1 MDTELA
7 LFQTVRGTFNGSGM
21 ARAFLSVTHHRW
33 VIKRMSTTAVGT
45 INEPTLS
52 VYRGSENPSAL
63 VDFTRRGTDV
73 SETSLELRL
82 GEQLVFVWA
91 GGTVGS
97 QATANIEG
105 SYFLQGKRLY

>member
-7 LFQTVRGTFNGSGM
+7 LYQTVRATFDGSGV
-21 ARAFLSVTHHRW
+21 ARGFLSVTHYRW
-33 VIKRMSTTAVGT
+33 SIKRMSTTAVGT

-52 VYRGSENPSAL
+52 VYRGTENPSGL

-73 SETSLELRL
+73 SETNLDLRL
-82 GEQLVFVWA
+82 GEQLVFVWS
-91 GGTVGS
+91 GGVVGS
-97 QATANIEG
+97 QAIANIEG